1 MRKFLMVAMVAGLCV
16 GMSQAAAANFFW
28 PGQVII
34 IGGGNGGGGGGT
46 TKSARAAATTKSA
59 QAAAMEECQ
68 IDHIV
73 CECYPGKMLL
83 DACKTAGVPTQCL
96 TAQTPY
102 QHVEQS
108 EPVIKEGPKQEL
120 GYLVCTGESNS
131 TASVQLIVDG
141 QDP

>member
-1 MRKFLMVAMVAGLCV
+1 MRKLLMVAMVAGLCV
-16 GMSQAAAANFFW
+16 GMSQDAAANFFF

-34 IGGGNGGGGGGT
+34 IGGGNGSGGGTGGGSGGT
-46 TKSARAAATTKSA
+46 TKSAR
-59 QAAAMEECQ
+59 AAAMEECQ

-73 CECYPGKMLL
+73 CECYPGKTLL
-83 DACKTAGVPTQCL
+83 EACKIAGVKTECL

-108 EPVIKEGPKQEL
+108 EAVIKEGPKQEL
-120 GYLVCTGESNS
+120 GFLVCTGESNS
-131 TASVQLIVDG
+131 TATVQLVVEG

>member
-1 MRKFLMVAMVAGLCV
+1 MRKLLMVAMVAGLCV
-16 GMSQAAAANFFW
+16 GMSQDAAANYFF

-34 IGGGNGGGGGGT
+34 IGGGGTGGTGGT
-46 TKSARAAATTKSA
+46 TKSAR
-59 QAAAMEECQ
+59 AAAMEECQ

-73 CECYPGKMLL
+73 CECYPGKTLL
-83 DACKTAGVPTQCL
+83 EACKIAGVKTECL

-108 EPVIKEGPKQEL
+108 ESVIKEGPKQEL
-120 GYLVCTGESNS
+120 GFLVCTGESNS
-131 TASVQLIVDG
+131 TATVQLVVEG